1 MSLMDLRKFIMFNIV
16 NHIYPFGEMEY
27 YIKLNYNLCMEER
40 LTILKNICEKNI
52 TLMNK
57 IVDIRGLSAQ
67 NNSPYIFP
75 KQ

>member
-1 MSLMDLRKFIMFNIV
+1 
-16 NHIYPFGEMEY
+16 MEY